1 MRANPSL
8 LGKVIGSWAPKT
20 RQSTTDALLEAP
32 VESWERQMVKG
43 LLTKLVLLTTESLGT
58 LTLGA
63 VERSIV
69 KPRTVTLIA
78 LTLIALTLGGGG
90 GFSSVWGQA
99 ETANAASQETVKATE
114 KATETWNNARLWGQP
129 EAPPPFQ
136 PKRVYQGVL
145 LKQPVGMAR
154 TP

>member
-63 VERSIV
+63 VGRSIV
-69 KPRTVTLIA
+69 KPRTVKLIALTLIA

-114 KATETWNNARLWGQP
+114 TWNNARLWGQP

-145 LKQPVGMAR
+145 LKQPVG
-154 TP
+154 